1 MDAFLLDLDGTLY
14 VGERPLAGAVEAV
27 RSLERRGI
35 PCRYLTNTTRVSR
48 RALADRLRRMG
59 FDIGAEE
66 IFTAPL
72 AAAAWLKGRGL
83 RRVSLL
89 LPVATR
95 EDFPDFE
102 VTEESPEAVVV
113 GDLGEAWS
121 FDRLNAAFRHLR
133 EGAVLVALQK
143 NRYWRDGE
151 GLTLDAGPF
160 VAALEYAAGVTAEV
174 VGKPSSAF
182 FHAAADALGVER
194 SRVTVVGD
202 DVESDAGGAVRAGL
216 RAVLVRTGK
225 YSDAA
230 LAAAAVA
237 PHAVVADVG
246 EAVGG

>member
-1 MDAFLLDLDGTLY
+1 MEGFLLDLDGTLY
-14 VGERPLAGAVEAV
+14 VGEEPLPGALEAV
-27 RSLERRGI
+27 RSLERRGV
-35 PCRYLTNTTRVSR
+35 PRRYLTNTTRLSR

-59 FDIGAEE
+59 FDVGPEE

-72 AAAAWLKGRGL
+72 AAAAWLNARGV

-89 LPVATR
+89 LPVATW

-102 VTEESPEAVVV
+102 VTEESPEAIVV

-121 FDRLNAAFRHLR
+121 FDRLNAAFRHLQA
-133 EGAVLVALQK
+133 GAALVALQK
-143 NRYWRDGE
+143 NRYWREGE
-151 GLTLDAGPF
+151 ALSLDAGPF

-174 VGKPSSAF
+174 VGKPSAAF

-194 SRVTVVGD
+194 SRVTVIGD
-202 DVESDAGGAVRAGL
+202 DVESDVGGAIRAGL
-216 RAVLVRTGK
+216 RGVLVRTGK
-225 YSDAA
+225 YS
-230 LAAAAVA
+230 AAAAAAAEVV